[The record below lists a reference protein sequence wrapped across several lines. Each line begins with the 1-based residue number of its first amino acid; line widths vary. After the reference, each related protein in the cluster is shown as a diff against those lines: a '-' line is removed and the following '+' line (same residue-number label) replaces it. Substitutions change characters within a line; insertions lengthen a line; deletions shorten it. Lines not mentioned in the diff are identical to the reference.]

1 MSKFSGGASRGS
13 GRGQF
18 AIIGLGRFGQ
28 RVASGLYEAG
38 AEVLA
43 VDTEPAK
50 VAEIK
55 SHVTTAITT
64 NAAHEE
70 ALAALGVDQ
79 MDAVVVAIGK
89 DAEASILVTALL
101 KQYGCPRIIARAS
114 SDLQARILQR
124 VGADQV
130 IYPEDDE
137 ARRLV
142 RVLSSPHV
150 LDQIDLQ
157 GDLDLALLTVPV
169 AFVGH
174 NLLELQ
180 LRQRYSVNVVA
191 IRQPETDSQTGQTVF
206 PDAQY
211 CVQTGDRLYVVGP
224 AEALARIAA
233 MD

>member
-1 MSKFSGGASRGS
+1 MSKPSGGAFRGS

-18 AIIGLGRFGQ
+18 AVIGLGRFGQ
-28 RVASGLYEAG
+28 RVAGGLYEAG

-43 VDTEPAK
+43 VDTDPAK

-55 SHVTTAITT
+55 SHVTTAITA

-89 DAEASILVTALL
+89 DVEASILVTALL
-101 KQYGCPRIIARAS
+101 KQYGCGQIIARAS
-114 SDLQARILQR
+114 SDLQARILQL
-124 VGADQV
+124 VGADRV

-157 GDLDLALLTVPV
+157 GDLDLALLSAP
-169 AFVGH
+169 ADFIGH
-174 NLLELQ
+174 TLVDLK

-191 IRQPETDSQTGQTVF
+191 IRQADTDSQPGPTIF
-206 PDAQY
+206 PDASY
-211 CVQTGDRLYVVGP
+211 SVQPGDRLYVVGA